1 MKKLLFL
8 FVSIIS
14 LSLTAQNGLT
24 GYHSNAY
31 ILQSST
37 NASVSPEA
45 NFVLGFPGLSNVNLG
60 IQWPLSLNEVLAKGG
75 DDSLRVSLP
84 LLTSNL
90 LENNLLSST
99 FRNQLFHLGFKVGKA
114 KNVFVYIGDELVVDA
129 GLQFSDKFMTFLTQ
143 GNANFLNQQMMFDSE
158 KIEMT
163 TYNSLYFGAAVK
175 VNKELELGAR
185 LKILR
190 GIANVHT
197 DKLNL
202 GFYTDSTSSPVF
214 STLLSSNVLIQTSGQ
229 GVMNDSLFDPMLNTG
244 FAFDFGAS
252 YQVTDQLSASFAV
265 NDIGSITWAESNNTL
280 YSTDG
285 EVEFLFSG
293 LSQTS
298 AGGEDLQAQ
307 MEEITDS
314 LMAVMEPKE
323 VNGSYKTKL
332 NPSLYLGVSYDLNDK
347 HHFSGLYHRKQIID
361 KSVNAFSLGY
371 QFQLTKSFEVLASLQ
386 SLNGVG
392 AIGSGFV
399 WSPGPFQMHLV
410 LDNVL
415 VADVFDAKNFFV
427 QMGLSFH
434 FGRKQKLEIE

>member
-1 MKKLLFL
+1 MKKFLFL
-8 FVSIIS
+8 FVFLIG
-14 LSLTAQNGLT
+14 LSLTAQNILT

-31 ILQSST
+31 SLQSST
-37 NASVSPEA
+37 NASAFPEA
-45 NFVLGFPGLSNVNLG
+45 NFVVGFPGLSNVNLG
-60 IQWPLSLNEVLAKGG
+60 IQWPLSLNEVLAKGS

-90 LENNLLSST
+90 LDNNLLSST
-99 FRNQLFHLGFKVGKA
+99 FRNQFFHLGFKVGKA
-114 KNVFVYIGDELVVDA
+114 KNVFVYVGDELVVDA
-129 GLQFSDKFMTFLTQ
+129 GLQFSDKFMSFLSQ
-143 GNANFLNQQMMFDSE
+143 GNANFLNQQMKFDLE

-185 LKILR
+185 VKMLR

-214 STLLSSNVLIQTSGQ
+214 STLLSSNVLIQTSGR
-229 GVMNDSLFDPMLNTG
+229 GVVNDSLFDPMLNVG

-252 YQVTDQLSASFAV
+252 YQITEQLSASFAV

-293 LSQTS
+293 LNQSS
-298 AGGEDLQAQ
+298 SGSENLQAQ

-314 LMAVMEPKE
+314 LLNIMQPKE

-332 NPSLYLGVSYDLNDK
+332 NPSLYLGVSYNLTDK

-371 QFQLTKSFEVLASLQ
+371 QFQLTNSFEVLTSLQ
-386 SLNGVG
+386 SINGVG
-392 AIGSGFV
+392 TIGSGFV
-399 WSPGPFQMHLV
+399 WSQGPFQMHLV

-415 VADVFDAKNFFV
+415 VADVFDAKNLFI

-434 FGRKQKLEIE
+434 FGRKQKAEI